1 MATKQSIKRSES
13 AVPEKENVRDRILA
27 TARELIYREG
37 ARAVGIDRIVAES
50 GVAKMSLYRWFP
62 SKDDLIVAVLH
73 EEELETWAVWDH
85 NRERFKESPLKQLRA
100 QFASLAAYI
109 DSPSYRGCA
118 FQNATAAFADEQH
131 PARVVAKAFKEELKR
146 RMLDLTKAI
155 GAKQPEVLADQLAL
169 VVDGAYA
176 SAQALGSRGPCTQI
190 ESIVDALISAQ
201 LPGKR

>member
-1 MATKQSIKRSES
+1 MPTKQSVKRSE
-13 AVPEKENVRDRILA
+13 AVAPEKENVRDRILA

-37 ARAVGIDRIVAES
+37 ARAVGIDRIIAES

-62 SKDDLIVAVLH
+62 SKDELIVAVLH
-73 EEELETWAVWDH
+73 EEEQETWTIWDQ
-85 NRERFKESPLKQLRA
+85 NKERYKDSPLKQLRA

-131 PARVVAKAFKEELKR
+131 PARVVARKFKEELKR
-146 RMLDLTKAI
+146 RMLELTKAI
-155 GAKQPEVLADQLAL
+155 GAKHPEVLADQLAL

-176 SAQALGSRGPCTQI
+176 SAQALGSRGPCMQI
-190 ESIVDALISAQ
+190 ESIVDALINAQ
-201 LPGKR
+201 LPSKR